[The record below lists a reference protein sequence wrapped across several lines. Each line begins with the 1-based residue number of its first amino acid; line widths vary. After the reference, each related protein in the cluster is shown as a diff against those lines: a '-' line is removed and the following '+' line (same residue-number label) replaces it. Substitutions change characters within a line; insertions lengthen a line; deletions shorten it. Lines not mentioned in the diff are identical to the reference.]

1 MGLTPLESAAF
12 PRRTPLADSRF
23 LFERRH
29 GLSPLFHSEL
39 QEDVLHA
46 REHSRQT
53 RASESDDEAPRAQV
67 VRHVH
72 QGIHSEATGG
82 AQSRQASPLLLRRR
96 SARASDASPGVP
108 RRRKRLPAPQ
118 APPHGPG
125 PHATG
130 WAMVTARFVLRKC
143 AGRPGLQHSRSRC
156 CRAAVA
162 MHAVG
167 LHPCRP
173 SERLIDP
180 ILPTRPR
187 LLEVIKNIPVD
198 AQRDL
203 FFGAWERRS
212 LRSRFYGL
220 RRCSL
225 KRRFG
230 RIP

>member
-1 MGLTPLESAAF
+1 LFAVVPALCGFHPKVPRNTSGRAFRAGKRGCNGQSAQLAIMVLLATRTEPCSTWNVGLRASLTARTSHQGGNQDQKEQEQRAHANSLFETLPRSRIVASGWSGCGVGLTPLESAAF

-108 RRRKRLPAPQ
+108 RRRKRLPAP
-118 APPHGPG
+118 
-125 PHATG
+125 
-130 WAMVTARFVLRKC
+130 
-143 AGRPGLQHSRSRC
+143 
-156 CRAAVA
+156 
-162 MHAVG
+162 
-167 LHPCRP
+167 
-173 SERLIDP
+173 
-180 ILPTRPR
+180 
-187 LLEVIKNIPVD
+187 
-198 AQRDL
+198 
-203 FFGAWERRS
+203 
-212 LRSRFYGL
+212 
-220 RRCSL
+220 
-225 KRRFG
+225 
-230 RIP
+230 